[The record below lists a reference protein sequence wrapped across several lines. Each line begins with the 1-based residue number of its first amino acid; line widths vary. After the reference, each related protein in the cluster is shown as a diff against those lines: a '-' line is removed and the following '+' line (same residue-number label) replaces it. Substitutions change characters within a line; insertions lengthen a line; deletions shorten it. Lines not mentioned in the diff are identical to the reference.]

1 MVRNTN
7 GGNNQKRQ
15 GRKHAQGVLGREM
28 RRAVEGEMYGCV
40 KEMSGGNLCMVAG
53 TDDALYRCH
62 IGGKYRGRNKRAN
75 YITKGS
81 WVLVGEREWENKK
94 TNVDLLYVYDKN
106 EKEQL
111 QNEASIDV
119 GNLDDEEDEEGGG
132 GIKFT
137 DNEIVTKEEIDVMIL
152 GNIKQIETKD
162 EEINIDDL

>member
-15 GRKHAQGVLGREM
+15 GRKHAAVGVGREM
-28 RRAVEGEMYGCV
+28 RRAVEGEKYGCV
-40 KEMSGGNLCMVAG
+40 KEMSGGNLCIVGG
-53 TDDALYRCH
+53 TDDEVYRCH

-119 GNLDDEEDEEGGG
+119 GNLDGEEEEEGGG

-137 DNEIVTKEEIDVMIL
+137 DNEIVSKEEIDVMIS
-152 GNIKQIETKD
+152 GNIKQIETMTAT
-162 EEINIDDL
+162 INIEDL